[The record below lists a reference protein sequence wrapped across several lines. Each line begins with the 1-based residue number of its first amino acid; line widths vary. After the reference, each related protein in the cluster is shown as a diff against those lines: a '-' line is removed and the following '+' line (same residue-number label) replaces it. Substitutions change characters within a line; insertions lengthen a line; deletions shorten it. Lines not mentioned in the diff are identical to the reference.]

1 MLMCSIIDMFAMLMV
16 LNCVR
21 LPSHT
26 PFSVCVRVL
35 DRLETSDA
43 LMNSIEE
50 KVASAS
56 SQATA
61 HAQRKEIAEA
71 KADEMKNKM
80 KAAVEMDKG
89 VLSGGLFDIAP
100 EDRERGTGS
109 GRGKRR
115 R

>member
-1 MLMCSIIDMFAMLMV
+1 
-16 LNCVR
+16 
-21 LPSHT
+21 
-26 PFSVCVRVL
+26 
-35 DRLETSDA
+35 
-43 LMNSIEE
+43 MNSIEE

-61 HAQRKEIAEA
+61 QAQRREIAEA

-80 KAAVEMDKG
+80 KAVEIEKG
-89 VLSGGLFDIAP
+89 IFSGGLFDVAS
-100 EDRERGTGS
+100 EERERGAGS